1 MKRHKSL
8 IPLSDDHHKGLLLA
22 QLIQKNAPQFTHL
35 PNDVEGKIKYTKDA
49 WENELKFHF
58 ASEENILFP
67 FASGKNKDLDELL
80 NIIVDE
86 HRVIK
91 KRISELHLNDKSIEK
106 LDELGNILKN
116 HIRTE
121 ERELFPMIQKFCGD
135 EKLNELEN
143 KIESVAELQKRKSQ
157 KDN

>member
-1 MKRHKSL
+1 MSY
-8 IPLSDDHHKGLLLA
+8 S
-22 QLIQKNAPQFTHL
+22 
-35 PNDVEGKIKYTKDA
+35 
-49 WENELKFHF
+49 
-58 ASEENILFP
+58 ILY
-67 FASGKNKDLDELL
+67 
-80 NIIVDE
+80 DE

-121 ERELFPMIQKFCGD
+121 ERELFPMIQKFFGD